1 MQIQA
6 NGLHIEVDDQGPPA
20 SPGGPPVLMLMG
32 LGMQLTSWPQP
43 LVDRLVARG
52 RRVVR
57 MDNRDAGLSQGFDAL
72 GMPNLLWATARYM
85 MHLPVQAPYTLADM
99 AADAIGVLDA
109 LRIDRADVV
118 GASMGGMIA
127 QHLAADHANRV
138 ARLTLLMTTSGARH
152 LPQASARVRMGL
164 MDGRRIPPHDED
176 ALVDRLERVFTLIGS
191 PAFQPQ
197 PGPERD
203 ALRQRL
209 RASVRRAYRPAGV
222 ARQLVAIVADG
233 DRTPML
239 RRMAVPTH
247 IVHGAADPLVPV
259 AAAHDLHASI
269 AGSTL
274 ELIDGMGHDLPPP
287 LWGRLADA
295 MVHPPAQA

>member
-43 LVDRLVARG
+43 LVDRLVARD

-72 GMPNLLWATARYM
+72 GMPNLLWATTRYL

-99 AADAIGVLDA
+99 AADALGVLDA
-109 LRIDRADVV
+109 LLIERADVV

-127 QHLAADHANRV
+127 QHLACAHPQRV

-152 LPQASARVRMGL
+152 LPQASARVRLAL
-164 MDGRRIPPHDED
+164 MDGRRIPAHDVE
-176 ALVDRLERVFTLIGS
+176 ALVDRLERVFGVIGS
-191 PAFQPQ
+191 PAFQAT
-197 PGPERD
+197 PGPERE

-209 RASVRRAYRPAGV
+209 RESVRRAYRPAGV
-222 ARQLVAIVADG
+222 ARQVVAIVADG
-233 DRTPML
+233 DRTALL
-239 RRMAVPTH
+239 RRIAVPTH
-247 IVHGAADPLVPV
+247 IVHGVDDPLVPV
-259 AAAHDLHASI
+259 AAAHDLHAAI

-274 ELIDGMGHDLPPP
+274 ELIDGMGHDLPPA
-287 LWGRLADA
+287 LWPRLADA
-295 MVHPPAQA
+295 MVGPAH

>member
-57 MDNRDAGLSQGFDAL
+57 IDNRDAGLSQGFDAV
-72 GMPNLLWATARYM
+72 GVPNLMWATARYL
-85 MHLPVQAPYTLADM
+85 MHLPVHAPYSVADM
-99 AADAIGVLDA
+99 AADALGVLDA
-109 LRIDRADVV
+109 LRIERADVV

-127 QHLAADHANRV
+127 QHLACAHSQRV

-152 LPQASARVRMGL
+152 LPQASARVRMAL
-164 MDGRRIPPHDED
+164 LDGRRIPAHDED
-176 ALVDRLERVFTLIGS
+176 ALVDRLERVFGVIGS
-191 PAFQPQ
+191 PAYRPQ
-197 PGPERD
+197 PGPEQD

-209 RASVRRAYRPAGV
+209 RESIRRAYRPAGL

-239 RRMAVPTH
+239 RRLTVPTH
-247 IVHGAADPLVPV
+247 IVHGVDDPLVPV
-259 AAAHDLHASI
+259 ASAHDLHATI

-274 ELIDGMGHDLPPP
+274 ELIDGMGHDLPPA
-287 LWGRLADA
+287 LWPRLADA
-295 MVHPPAQA
+295 MVGPVR